1 MRGVLSNVRRFAGQ
15 ALGNTGKFLLNNAGS
30 NAGEIALRIGPDL
43 AFGAFAG
50 LQTPGDTGDK
60 LLAGGTQA
68 LGGLVGGIGTA
79 GALRKLGAP
88 GGLQLAGDLIGS
100 YGGDF
105 AGMMVGDALQ
115 RGKDKLMGGQGLT
128 AWERMGA
135 EQQAQYAQQLENQIL
150 AQYGLVPGT
159 REQYAYDPSTG
170 MGVS

>member
-1 MRGVLSNVRRFAGQ
+1 MLGAVKTVGRFAGQ
-15 ALGNTGKFLLNNAGS
+15 ALGNTGKFLMNNAGS
-30 NAGEIALRIGPDL
+30 NPGEIALRLGPDL

-50 LQTPGDTGDK
+50 LQTPGDAGDK
-60 LLAGGTQA
+60 LIAGGAQA

-115 RGKDKLMGGQGLT
+115 RGKDKLTGGQGLT

-170 MGVS
+170 MGVA